1 MHRTREAISF
11 WWSTLVRVGLV
22 VAWEVAQKSPSSTV
36 RMHACQFF
44 SVYLSYSSIDYN
56 IHVAAIPYFARFVFV
71 LNFESLSPC
80 TLLQSQHACNDSCTV
95 PLNQLFLHTTDCH
108 NNTFLAVRVFDN
120 NKENHVYTE
129 FFLTGMHVCSYL
141 KL

>member
-1 MHRTREAISF
+1 M
-11 WWSTLVRVGLV
+11 LL
-22 VAWEVAQKSPSSTV
+22 PSQC
-36 RMHACQFF
+36 A
-44 SVYLSYSSIDYN
+44 YDN
-56 IHVAAIPYFARFVFV
+56 KWAA
-71 LNFESLSPC
+71 
-80 TLLQSQHACNDSCTV
+80 
-95 PLNQLFLHTTDCH
+95 PLNLLFRHTTDCH